1 VEKQAEVQA
10 GVYIPLP
17 GPPPGRPHY
26 PPLFISNER
35 GKLLNMARP
44 KRNFPYLENLLSLP
58 FVRKAT
64 LHPAPQPKGSR
75 ADGKLELTTPRGR
88 RRLVV
93 EEKASH
99 LSHALVSDL
108 IARSASRANT
118 PLILFAPYV
127 SPEMGALL
135 ASHGINFVD
144 RVGNCHLDLGGSYV
158 GHVEGRKPRQ
168 SPDLPVG
175 IRAPGFRL
183 VFALLV
189 EPDLL
194 NAPARELAR
203 ASGVSLGTASNVLR
217 RLEHDRILV
226 RTKSKR
232 HLVRR
237 DDLIERWIAGYAE
250 TLRPQTFAGRF
261 QTPDKDPPSLED
273 RVAGLLSR
281 DERWAWG
288 GAAAAFRLTKHYRSD
303 ETVLHVAAASEDL
316 PKRLKAIPHT
326 AGRLILMGVP
336 GPLAFRGQVPHTV
349 HPLLIYTELVLTGS
363 DRAREAASEL
373 RERFLL
379 SP

>member
-1 VEKQAEVQA
+1 
-10 GVYIPLP
+10 
-17 GPPPGRPHY
+17 
-26 PPLFISNER
+26 
-35 GKLLNMARP
+35 
-44 KRNFPYLENLLSLP
+44 
-58 FVRKAT
+58 
-64 LHPAPQPKGSR
+64 
-75 ADGKLELTTPRGR
+75 
-88 RRLVV
+88 LVV
-93 EEKASH
+93 EEKGTH
-99 LSHALVSDL
+99 LSQALARDL
-108 IARSASRANT
+108 VARAASRATT

-127 SPEMGALL
+127 SREMGALL

-158 GHVEGRKPRQ
+158 GHVEGRKQRQ
-168 SPDLPVG
+168 SPDVPAG

-194 NAPARELAR
+194 NAPTRELAR
-203 ASGVSLGTASNVLR
+203 ASGASLGTVSNVLR
-217 RLEHDRILV
+217 RLEQDRILV

-232 HLVRR
+232 HLVKR

-250 TLRPQTFAGRF
+250 TLRPQIFAGRF
-261 QTPDKDPPSLED
+261 QTPDKDPASLED
-273 RVAGLLSR
+273 RVARLLGR
-281 DERWAWG
+281 DGTWAWG

-303 ETVLHVAAASEDL
+303 ETVLHVEASSSDL
-316 PKRLKAIPHT
+316 PKRLKAIPDS
-326 AGRLILMGVP
+326 AGRFILMGVP

-373 RERFLL
+373 RERFLA